1 MLFGTYKEDEAY
13 LWKKFQA
20 PEFDPATGMNQET
33 AAKAIESFAE
43 LNEPKPVIKALAFE
57 FLAKN
62 LQIEVDP
69 HDFFPAFGCWRRRPT
84 PLDRKSTRLNSS
96 H

>member
-1 MLFGTYKEDEAY
+1 MLFGTYKDDEAY

-20 PEFDPATGMNQET
+20 PEFDPATGLDKDT
-33 AAKAIESFAE
+33 ASEKVVAFADMDAPAPVVKAR
-43 LNEPKPVIKALAFE
+43 AFE

-69 HDFFPAFGCWRRRPT
+69 HDFFPAFGCWQRQPRIVKKF
-84 PLDRKSTRLNSS
+84 LDRM
-96 H
+96 